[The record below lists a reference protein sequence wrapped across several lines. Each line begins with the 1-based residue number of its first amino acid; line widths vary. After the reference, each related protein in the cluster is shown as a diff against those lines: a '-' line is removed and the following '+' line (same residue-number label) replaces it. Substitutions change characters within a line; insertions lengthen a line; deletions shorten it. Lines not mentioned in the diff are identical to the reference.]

1 MKKILSV
8 GLALVALLPLV
19 SCQSNANAKDSE
31 LPEEESDEGTSS
43 RIRSIA
49 IDSVLGHDEQD
60 TIVGNFTGQGMD
72 TIYVYSESSYPD
84 KNELDQY
91 VSYYAKSNN
100 PDLPTIQL
108 WGCDMSQPKL
118 VYEGDVDGNGRDEW
132 GYIHTWLT
140 SQWRTYRVYTLV
152 GKEWRFLL
160 DPRNELLSTDESF
173 RNSGVEIIEK
183 CDKRGYIKINY
194 SNEGVDKTIHDTI
207 VAATY
212 TRITDEVN

>member
-1 MKKILSV
+1 
-8 GLALVALLPLV
+8 
-19 SCQSNANAKDSE
+19 
-31 LPEEESDEGTSS
+31 
-43 RIRSIA
+43 
-49 IDSVLGHDEQD
+49 
-60 TIVGNFTGQGMD
+60 
-72 TIYVYSESSYPD
+72 
-84 KNELDQY
+84 
-91 VSYYAKSNN
+91 
-100 PDLPTIQL
+100 
-108 WGCDMSQPKL
+108 MSQPKL